1 MSFEKLTEEFSA
13 SLYER
18 KGKVI
23 DFCID
28 EITLPNGQ
36 KAVREYIKHKGAAAV
51 IPVDGEGNVYL
62 VRQYRYAVG
71 RETLEIPAGK
81 LDSAG
86 EDCREAAMRE
96 LREETGLCAKSLI
109 PIGDYL
115 GSPAINSEKIGLFL
129 ALEFDGEVEG
139 SLDDDEFLNVVK
151 MPLSEL
157 CAAVM
162 RGEISDGKTAY
173 AALWAER
180 YIAGRGS
187 N

>member
-13 SLYER
+13 SIYEK
-18 KGKVI
+18 KGTVI

-28 EITLPNGQ
+28 EILLPNGN
-36 KAVREYIKHKGAAAV
+36 KSVREYIKHKGAAAV
-51 IPVDGEGNVYL
+51 IPIDGDGNVYL

-81 LDSAG
+81 LDSAE
-86 EDCREAAMRE
+86 EDCLEAAMRE

-109 PIGDYL
+109 SIGEYL
-115 GSPAINSEKIGLFL
+115 GSPAINSEKIGIFL
-129 ALEFDGEVEG
+129 AMEFDGEVEE

-157 CAAVM
+157 CEMVM
-162 RGEISDGKTAY
+162 RGEIADGKTAY
-173 AALWAER
+173 AALWAEK
-180 YIAGRGS
+180 YLAKSGR